1 MDYRK
6 IAVKKLDTIVNNKGK
21 TDKIEDSIYKYTVDK
36 AIKNCVPLEMSNKHF
51 RRIYANKV
59 EMLYNNIDKNSY
71 IKNTE
76 LLKKIN
82 KNEIDLEKIAFM
94 KPFELFHKRWEKYLD
109 KQKAEEDFMY
119 SIGKENITD
128 EYKCGRCGS
137 NKTSYYE
144 LQTRSADE
152 PMTTFVK
159 CINCGNRWKF

>member
-1 MDYRK
+1 
-6 IAVKKLDTIVNNKGK
+6 
-21 TDKIEDSIYKYTVDK
+21 
-36 AIKNCVPLEMSNKHF
+36 
-51 RRIYANKV
+51 
-59 EMLYNNIDKNSY
+59 
-71 IKNTE
+71 
-76 LLKKIN
+76 
-82 KNEIDLEKIAFM
+82 M
-94 KPFELFHKRWEKYLD
+94 KPFQLFHKRWKKYLD